1 MSESGPTPSV
11 SSESAP
17 VARLVDGKVS
27 QHLLR
32 MTVPMI
38 WGLIAVIGFNIADT
52 YFVGQLGTDE
62 LAAISFT
69 FPVVMVVISISVG
82 FGSGAA
88 SVVARAL
95 GAGDKGRARQLVT
108 AALLLAAL
116 VGLGLMAF
124 GLAIS
129 DPLFRLL
136 GAEERLLPLIHD
148 YIDLWFVAIPFFLVP
163 MCGNGCLRGAG
174 DTRLPSMIMIFAAIL
189 NIVLDPLLIFGLW
202 GFPRME
208 MEGAALAT
216 LIARAAALVASLS
229 VLHFRER
236 MIAWRLPGL
245 STLLGCWAAV
255 IHVGI
260 PAAGTQ
266 MIKPIGL
273 AVVTALVAGFGSVS
287 VAGFGVATRLE
298 AFFFVPLFA
307 VASVIGPVAGQN
319 GGARRYDRVEEA
331 MRFSYLLCALFG
343 GGAALVLALAGPFFA
358 SLFNENPEVIEA
370 AALYLWIVPVT
381 YFFEGMLFSV
391 TGALNGLGKPAP
403 AILLA
408 AAKVF
413 GLYLPLAWLGQAVFG
428 LHGIFAAAAIANLLG
443 GGASWWWMKRSCT
456 TERARLEGTA

>member
-1 MSESGPTPSV
+1 MLNAASPPGES
-11 SSESAP
+11 SSTAP
-17 VARLVDGKVS
+17 VARLVQGKVS

-32 MTVPMI
+32 MTLPMT
-38 WGLIAVIGFNIADT
+38 WALIAVIGFNIADT

-69 FPVVMVVISISVG
+69 FPIVLVVISLSVG

-95 GAGDKGRARQLVT
+95 GGGDKARARQLTT
-108 AALLLAAL
+108 AALLLAGL
-116 VGLGLMAF
+116 VGIALMAF

-148 YIDLWFVAIPFFLVP
+148 YIDIWFVAIPFFLVP

-216 LIARAAALVASLS
+216 LIARCAAMLASIS

-236 MIAWRLPGL
+236 MIAWRLPGA

-255 IHVGI
+255 IHVGV

-266 MIKPIGL
+266 MLKPIGL
-273 AVVTALVAGFGSVS
+273 AFATALVASFGSAA

-298 AFFFVPLFA
+298 AFFFVPIFA
-307 VASVIGPVAGQN
+307 LSSVIGPVVGQN
-319 GGARRYDRVEEA
+319 GGAKRFDRVAEA
-331 MRFSYLLCALFG
+331 MRFSYLLCAIF
-343 GGAALVLALAGPFFA
+343 GGAAAIVLALAGPFFA
-358 SLFNENPEVIEA
+358 GLFNASPAVIEA

-381 YFFEGMLFSV
+381 YFFEGVAQNV
-391 TGALNGLGKPAP
+391 TSAFNGLGKPAP

-408 AAKVF
+408 ALKIFVLF
-413 GLYLPLAWLGQAVFG
+413 LPLAWLGQQLIG
-428 LHGIFAAAAIANLLG
+428 LAGIFAAAAAANLLAAA
-443 GGASWWWMKRSCT
+443 ASWWWMRRYC
-456 TERARLEGTA
+456 EARRNAA

>member
-1 MSESGPTPSV
+1 MSEAGPSSSDSSASV
-11 SSESAP
+11 P
-17 VARLVDGKVS
+17 VARLVQGKVS
-27 QHLLR
+27 QHLVR
-32 MTVPMI
+32 MTLPMI
-38 WGLIAVIGFNIADT
+38 WALIAVIGFNVADT
-52 YFVGQLGTDE
+52 YFVAQLGTDE

-69 FPVVMVVISISVG
+69 FPIVLVVISLSVG

-95 GAGDKGRARQLVT
+95 GAGERGRAKQLTT

-148 YIDLWFVAIPFFLVP
+148 YIDIWFVAIPFFLVP

-174 DTRLPSMIMIFAAIL
+174 DTRLPSMIMIFAALL
-189 NIVLDPLLIFGLW
+189 NIVLNPLLIFGLW

-208 MEGAALAT
+208 MEGAAVAT
-216 LIARAAALVASLS
+216 LIARAAALAASIS

-236 MIAWRLPGL
+236 MIAWRLPAL
-245 STLLGCWAAV
+245 PTLLGCWAAV

-260 PAAGTQ
+260 PSAGTQ

-273 AVVTALVAGFGSVS
+273 AVATALVASFGSVA

-298 AFFFVPLFA
+298 AFFFVPIFA
-307 VASVIGPVAGQN
+307 LASVIGPVVGQN
-319 GGARRYDRVEEA
+319 GGAGRYDRVAEA
-331 MRFSYLLCALFG
+331 MRFSYLLCAIFG
-343 GGAALVLALAGPFFA
+343 GGAALALALGGPFFA
-358 SLFNENPEVIEA
+358 GLFNENPEVIEA

-381 YFFEGMLFSV
+381 YFFEGVVQNV
-391 TGALNGLGKPAP
+391 TGAFNGLGKPGP
-403 AILLA
+403 AILIA
-408 AAKVF
+408 GAKVF
-413 GLYLPLAWLGQAVFG
+413 ALYLPLAWLGEQVFG
-428 LHGIFAAAAIANLLG
+428 LTGIFAAAAIANLI
-443 GGASWWWMKRSCT
+443 GAAAAWWWMKRYC
-456 TERARLEGTA
+456 EARRSAG

>member
-1 MSESGPTPSV
+1 MSESV
-11 SSESAP
+11 SPQADTAP
-17 VARLVDGKVS
+17 VARLVQGKVS
-27 QHLLR
+27 RHLLR

-38 WGLIAVIGFNIADT
+38 WGLIAILGFSVADT

-69 FPVVMVVISISVG
+69 FPVVLMVISISVG

-95 GAGDKGRARQLVT
+95 GAGDKARARQLVT

-116 VGLGLMAF
+116 VGLGLTTL

-148 YIDLWFVAIPFFLVP
+148 YVDLWFFAIPFFLVP

-202 GFPRME
+202 GFPRLE
-208 MEGAALAT
+208 MEGAALAA
-216 LIARAAALVASLS
+216 LIARTAALVASLS

-245 STLLGCWAAV
+245 PTLIGCWAAV
-255 IHVGI
+255 AHVGI

-298 AFFFVPLFA
+298 AFFFVPIFA
-307 VASVIGPVAGQN
+307 VSSVIGPVVGQN
-319 GGARRYDRVEEA
+319 GGAGRFDRIEEA
-331 MRFSYLLCALFG
+331 MRFTYLLCAVF
-343 GGAALVLALAGPFFA
+343 GGAAALILAVAGPFLA
-358 SLFNENPEVIEA
+358 SLFNANPEVVAA

-381 YFFEGMLFSV
+381 YFFEGILHSV
-391 TGALNGLGKPAP
+391 TAALIGLGKSAP
-403 AILLA
+403 AILLT

-413 GLYLPLAWLGQAVFG
+413 ALYLPLAWIGQQAFG
-428 LHGIFAAAAIANLLG
+428 LTGVFAATAIANLLG
-443 GGASWWWMKRSCT
+443 AGIAWWWMKRSVT
-456 TERARLEGTA
+456 AARGG

>member
-1 MSESGPTPSV
+1 MSDPGSPPTSAGDG
-11 SSESAP
+11 AP
-17 VARLVDGKVS
+17 VARLVEGKVS
-27 QHLLR
+27 KHLLR
-32 MTVPMI
+32 MTLPMI
-38 WGLIAVIGFNIADT
+38 WGLIAVLGFNIADT

-69 FPVVMVVISISVG
+69 FPVVLVVISISVG

-95 GAGDKGRARQLVT
+95 GAGDKARARQLVT

-116 VGLGLMAF
+116 AGLGLMAF

-174 DTRLPSMIMIFAAIL
+174 DTRLPSMIMIFAALL
-189 NIVLDPLLIFGLW
+189 NIALDPLLIYGLW

-216 LIARAAALVASLS
+216 LIARFAAMVASLS
-229 VLHFRER
+229 VLHYRER
-236 MIAWRLPGL
+236 MIAWRLPGV
-245 STLLGCWAAV
+245 STLLSCWAAV

-273 AVVTALVAGFGSVS
+273 AVVTALVAGFGSVA

-298 AFFFVPLFA
+298 AFFFVPIFA

-319 GGARRYDRVEEA
+319 GGAARFDRVEEA
-331 MRFSYLLCALFG
+331 MRFTYFLCACF
-343 GGAALVLALAGPFFA
+343 GGAAALILAVAGPFLA
-358 SLFNENPEVIEA
+358 ALFNANPEVVEA

-381 YFFEGMLFSV
+381 YFFEGILHSV
-391 TGALNGLGKPAP
+391 TAALNGLGKPAP

-408 AAKVF
+408 AAKIF
-413 GLYLPLAWLGQAVFG
+413 GLYLPLAWIGQEIFG
-428 LHGIFAAAAIANLLG
+428 LTGIFAAAAIANFIG
-443 GGASWWWMKRSCT
+443 GGISWWWMKRSIARN
-456 TERARLEGTA
+456 RAATGS